1 MPVRMMHGWVRA
13 LAGVNPLSQTAD
25 AARGLLLGAPSGTD
39 VVQALIS
46 IGVVFAIG
54 VVESSIAYRRATS

>member
-1 MPVRMMHGWVRA
+1 MPVRTMHGWVRA
-13 LAGVNPLSQTAD
+13 QAGVDPRSQTAD

-46 IGVVFAIG
+46 IGVVIAIG
-54 VVESSIAYRRATS
+54 AVASSIAYRRATS